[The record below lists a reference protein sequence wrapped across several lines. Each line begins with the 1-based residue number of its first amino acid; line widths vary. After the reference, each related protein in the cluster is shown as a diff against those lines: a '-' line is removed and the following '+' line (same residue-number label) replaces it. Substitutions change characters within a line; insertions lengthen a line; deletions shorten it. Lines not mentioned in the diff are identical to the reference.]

1 MALEGDLKLFALPD
15 ILQVVSQQQKTGI
28 LTVQGEQ
35 DILAVSFLRGEIVA
49 ADALNQ
55 SFEDSLGEV
64 LASQGLLQPDE
75 FVRLCEE
82 QSATGERLSE
92 FLQRRGVL
100 SRQQM
105 LEALRVQTYRL
116 LLQVL
121 RWRQGDFK
129 FYSGEEVSFEEGV
142 VPISVEEVLLRS
154 VGDLVGEGT
163 MSGTLPHG
171 FVAYERIDA
180 GPPIR
185 VGSWREEADSSDPD
199 SIWITP
205 EEQIVLDRL
214 DGAQVADQVARETGL
229 GEYKTLYS
237 LFRLLQVGLVRP
249 SGDALS
255 GRPPEPEPE
264 PEPPPKPDV
273 ESTAT
278 AIRLVP
284 LEVRDEAPEV
294 PHVQPYRGVR
304 PTQVGSALALVAA
317 VLLVL
322 VAVYRPASLLLPFPG
337 QHVARTA
344 FARQQRIA
352 RLDAIDRAARTVYQ
366 VEGRYPDGL
375 EPLVT
380 LGLLSTEALSDPLG
394 IEQRLIPEEETYH
407 LETGPPGEIAERTV
421 TGSVAGDFLLD
432 PAFFS
437 DFRDEVGVPLV
448 LLD

>member
-75 FVRLCEE
+75 FARLCEE
-82 QSATGERLSE
+82 QSATGERLSD

-180 GPPIR
+180 VRPIR
-185 VGSWREEADSSDPD
+185 VGTWREEADSSDPD
-199 SIWITP
+199 TIWITP
-205 EEQIVLDRL
+205 EEQIVLDGL
-214 DGAQVADQVARETGL
+214 DGQRVADQVARETGL

-237 LFRLLQVGLVRP
+237 LFRLLQTGLVRP
-249 SGDALS
+249 SGDFLS
-255 GRPPEPEPE
+255 GQRPEPDPE
-264 PEPPPKPDV
+264 PAPKPDV

-284 LEVRDEAPEV
+284 LEVEEEEPEAPLD
-294 PHVQPYRGVR
+294 PPYRGAR
-304 PTQVGSALALVAA
+304 LTQLASVAALLAA

-337 QHVARTA
+337 QHAARAA

-380 LGLLSTEALSDPLG
+380 LGLLPAEAVSDPQG
-394 IEQRLIPEEETYH
+394 IPQRLIPEDETYH
-407 LETGPPGEIAERTV
+407 LETGPEGEIAERTV

-437 DFRDEVGVPLV
+437 DLRDEVGVPLV